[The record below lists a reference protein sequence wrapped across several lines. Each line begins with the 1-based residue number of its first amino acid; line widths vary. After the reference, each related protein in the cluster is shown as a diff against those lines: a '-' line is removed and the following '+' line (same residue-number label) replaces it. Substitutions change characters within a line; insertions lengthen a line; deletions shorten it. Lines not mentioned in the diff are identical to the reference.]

1 MVKTNI
7 PKVLKVE
14 MIWILWYI
22 SALTAD
28 TLNLFLLLLKK
39 KIMIS
44 MKIVIVMEWL
54 SLFVRREKKTR

>member
-1 MVKTNI
+1 
-7 PKVLKVE
+7 
-14 MIWILWYI
+14 MIWILWYK

-28 TLNLFLLLLKK
+28 TLNLFLLLKKK